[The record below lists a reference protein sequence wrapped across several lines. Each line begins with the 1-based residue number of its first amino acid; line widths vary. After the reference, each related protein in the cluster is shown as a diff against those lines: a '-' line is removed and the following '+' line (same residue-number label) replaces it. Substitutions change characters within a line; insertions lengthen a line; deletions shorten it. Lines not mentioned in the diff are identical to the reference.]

1 MGNKVKINVDF
12 FTMLDLNESNKIESF
27 EHGKKNDNFL
37 QPDNHNFGR
46 NWLNGSNNFIFHNGG
61 YRRIE

>member
-27 EHGKKNDNFL
+27 EHGQKMTIF
-37 QPDNHNFGR
+37 
-46 NWLNGSNNFIFHNGG
+46 SNQITTISAEIG
-61 YRRIE
+61 